1 MEEVTLPKEI
11 PVGTWPTM
19 ENNHKEGCGE
29 EHESVKC
36 TAAVETLSDNNTPLE
51 ACECASQC
59 TAVPQSGVEVMCDSC
74 MEEPRQASKSC
85 LTCMVSYC
93 EEHLRPHLENSK
105 FQNHQLVEPQL
116 DTELRACEC
125 HRLALQLYCATD
137 GCCICPSCET
147 EEHEGHAVT
156 DVAEARKNIEGELQD
171 KQKGMVKTLTA
182 AEEAINKLQKNTAS
196 IDSSVAGVQAVIE
209 QQFSSLRVAV
219 EDACRSSLDMLDG
232 EHKQALSQAE
242 SIRTHLEQKSGELK
256 KTMTQVERFAKK
268 KNDVDF
274 LQEYAEWRKV
284 STDVQL
290 PSVYISLID
299 RLATFSNFIKES
311 TQATCNELKSTYNV
325 QLKELCKSDR
335 LGIKT
340 MVHPS
345 SPTKLQAF
353 SPDPVTRDDF
363 LTYATNL
370 SFDPDSTHKFL
381 RLTEDNRKATNT
393 TPWQHSYPYM
403 AERFEHWRQVMT
415 SESLYL
421 GRHYFEVELS
431 GEGAYVGLTYK
442 SINRKGQENSCCVTG
457 NDFSWCL
464 GRESHGYSAWHCDVE
479 TSVEVKEFTKIGCYV
494 DYKKGLLAF
503 YGIAET
509 MNLLHKYSV
518 RFLEPLYP
526 VFWLSKKDNMV
537 VLVKPSD

>member
-156 DVAEARKNIEGELQD
+156 DVAEGELQD

-274 LQEYAEWRKV
+274 LQV
-284 STDVQL
+284 SLSKNTTL

-325 QLKELCKSDR
+325 QLKELCKSGKSKSKGISYSPSVEFH
-335 LGIKT
+335 LGD
-340 MVHPS
+340 
-345 SPTKLQAF
+345 L
-353 SPDPVTRDDF
+353 
-363 LTYATNL
+363 YATNL